1 MNSIKSTFLLVVFFC
16 LSASVFAQRGAITS
30 ATLTLNSIGHATCFN
45 GVGDVNVQLAVSCN
59 TTPYSIGGYT
69 LVLNKDGVYY
79 MTLSSSTQT
88 SVISIAIPINNLPPG
103 AYEINGTVNVTNPST
118 SIIYGIPSF
127 ANLPFFIGYHALWTE
142 TKEMSIQTVSSTVLQ
157 NIATPTQ
164 TYAGARAA
172 NTDIGDFWFLATPT
186 FNSGNATNRSI
197 YVSLV
202 NSVGLVS
209 FTPASQN
216 DYLEFRKTS
225 LLATSGVFYK
235 SAAGTFRLTGAT
247 NADKIRVSRV
257 GTNIYFY
264 IDQSTTPLASGST
277 NPYIASLGTQ
287 PVLTAFT
294 TVINDGVN
302 IISSLKCN
310 SSTDA
315 YATLFNELDGYYY
328 TMKNGKLRFVFNQNY
343 DTQNN
348 LKFNI
353 YDRKGLLMK
362 TQASFPA
369 VQATYG
375 ENYLTLDLTT
385 ANTCIGQDFFILEVI
400 SDKKEKTYLR
410 FYNEYNSCTPA
421 YEGSGGSEN

>member
-1 MNSIKSTFLLVVFFC
+1 MKLFLLLATSCIMTV
-16 LSASVFAQRGAITS
+16 AVFAQRGPVTS
-30 ATLTLNSIGHATCFN
+30 AAIGLNSLNHGTCYGTYGDINIQLSATSSSSPYVIGA
-45 GVGDVNVQLAVSCN
+45 
-59 TTPYSIGGYT
+59 YT

-79 MTLSSSTQT
+79 STINNNTVQST
-88 SVISIAIPINNLPPG
+88 ANIVIPITGLPPG
-103 AYEINGTVNVTNPST
+103 TYTISGTANIINPST
-118 SIIYGIPSF
+118 LVSYGVPGLNTLTVF
-127 ANLPFFIGYHALWTE
+127 VGYHAVWTE
-142 TKEMSIQTVSSTVLQ
+142 TKEMAIQTVTSTVLQ
-157 NIATPTQ
+157 NVTTPTS
-164 TYAGARAA
+164 TYAGARAS
-172 NTDIGDFWFLATPT
+172 NTDVGDFWFLATPT
-186 FNSGNATNRSI
+186 FNSSDATNRSI

-216 DYLEFRKTS
+216 DYLEFRKAS
-225 LLATSGVFYK
+225 LLAASGVYYK
-235 SAAGTFRLTGAT
+235 SAAGTFKLTGVT
-247 NADKIRVSRV
+247 NTDKIRVSRV
-257 GTNIYFY
+257 GTSIYFY
-264 IDQSTTPLASGST
+264 FDQSLTPLASGST
-277 NPYIASLGTQ
+277 NPYVASLGTQ
-287 PVLTAFT
+287 VISTAFT

-302 IISSLKCN
+302 IITSLKCN
-310 SSTDA
+310 SSADA

-369 VQATYG
+369 VQVTYG

-385 ANTCIGQDFFILEVI
+385 TNGCIGQDFFILEVI

-410 FYNEYNSCTPA
+410 FYNEYNSCIPA
-421 YEGSGGSEN
+421 YEGGR